1 MLPAPPASFGCRG
14 LGLPSAYLLAIKA
27 GWGLKGLWTGLV
39 LCTSVQGV
47 IMLVVLT
54 RFNWTK
60 EAQRAA
66 ALLEAAGSDTVDGGS
81 SGAGSSA
88 PDGVCNG
95 DAAAAEA
102 GTAGLASEDSAAL
115 LSGSK
120 QGGRP
125 GRKLP
130 GSIAALHVS
139 GPGGSNEP

>member
-1 MLPAPPASFGCRG
+1 MGCRG
-14 LGLPSAYLLAIKA
+14 LGLPAAYLLSIKA

-66 ALLEAAGSDTVDGGS
+66 ALLEAAGSDTVDGSGG
-81 SGAGSSA
+81 GAGSSA
-88 PDGVCNG
+88 ADGVCNG
-95 DAAAAEA
+95 EAATAE
-102 GTAGLASEDSAAL
+102 AGLASEDSAAL

-125 GRKLP
+125 GRKPP
-130 GSIAALHVS
+130 GSIAALHVY
-139 GPGGSNEP
+139 GPGASNEP